1 MQSFR
6 TEIENPVVEKD
17 IIELEQK
24 IYAFK
29 NNSIDEEK
37 FRSLRLARGVYGQRQ
52 QGVQM
57 VRIKLPMGRFTA
69 NQLRK
74 IAYVA
79 DEYGSGNLHITT
91 RQDIQLHFVELERTP
106 QLWTELE
113 QDQITLREACGNT
126 VRNVTASAVAG
137 VDPREP
143 FDVTP
148 YAEAFF
154 NYFLRNPICQ
164 DMGRKI
170 KVAFSS
176 SKEDDALTFIHDL
189 GFIPKI
195 KNGQRGFQLM
205 LGGGIGSQPMPSQ
218 KVFSFLPT
226 DQIIP
231 YSEAIIRLFDRL
243 GERNKRNK
251 ARLKFL
257 VKDLGLSAFL
267 EKIEQE
273 KKVLENQSY
282 PIEAKERHLDNASFQ
297 NKKVHLDK
305 TELSTYEKWKKI
317 NVFEQKQEG
326 YFSVGIPV
334 QTGDISSIKARQLA
348 DIIEQFTRDDNR
360 FTITQSVLLRD
371 VKQVHLAALYLAL
384 KEVGFNRLGFQKTN
398 DIVACPG
405 TDTCNLGIASS
416 YGLAKVLQKIIEAE
430 FSQFIET
437 HNLNIRISGCM
448 NACGQHTL
456 AQIGFQGMTLKAKG
470 NIAPATQILLGGG
483 ILGNGN
489 GRFADK
495 VLKVP
500 AKKTPAV
507 LRWILNDFEKNKTQE
522 ENFFDYYDRQTKD
535 YFYQN
540 LKHFSDTDQLKS
552 EDFIDWGNETKYEKA
567 IGIGECA
574 GVTIDLIQTLIFE
587 AEEAYAWALS
597 SLEENKLSDGVY
609 HAFNARVRAAKALL
623 TAEGAK
629 TNSHHSIIEGFD
641 LQFPNYHKENGK
653 TFKAEIVAF
662 KSEKPEITFVTA
674 FVKETQSFIAWI
686 KKERNAKQ

>member
-6 TEIENPVVEKD
+6 TEIENPIVEKD
-17 IIELEQK
+17 IVELEQK
-24 IYAFK
+24 IFAFK

-91 RQDIQLHFVELERTP
+91 RQDIQLHYVELERTP
-106 QLWTELE
+106 QLWAELE
-113 QDQITLREACGNT
+113 KDQITLREACGNT
-126 VRNVTASAVAG
+126 VRNVTAAATAG
-137 VDPREP
+137 VDPKEP

-154 NYFLRNPICQ
+154 SYFLRNPICQ

-176 SKEDDALTFIHDL
+176 SESDEALTFIHDL

-195 KNGQRGFQLM
+195 KNGERGFQLM
-205 LGGGIGSQPMPSQ
+205 IGGGIGSQPMPSQ
-218 KVFSFLPT
+218 KVFSFLST
-226 DQIIP
+226 DEIIP
-231 YSEAIIRLFDRL
+231 YSEAIIRLFDRM

-257 VKDLGLSAFL
+257 VKDLGLATFL
-267 EKIEQE
+267 ELVEQE
-273 KKVLENQSY
+273 KNSITNQSY
-282 PIEAKERHLDNASFQ
+282 PIEDKKRILYTPLYRGSEVDITANETFKRWKEINAF
-297 NKKVHLDK
+297 K
-305 TELSTYEKWKKI
+305 
-317 NVFEQKQEG
+317 QKQAG
-326 YFSVGIPV
+326 YWSVGIPV
-334 QTGDISSIKARQLA
+334 KTGDIPTAKARALA
-348 DIIEQFTRDDNR
+348 ELIEQFTQNDNR

-371 VKQVHLAALYLAL
+371 VKEEHLPALYLAL
-384 KEVGFNRLGFQKTN
+384 QTLGFDRIGFQKTN

-416 YGLAKVLQKIIEAE
+416 YGLANELQKVIETE
-430 FSQFIET
+430 FSQFIDK

-456 AQIGFQGMTLKAKG
+456 AHIGFQGMTLKANG

-483 ILGNGN
+483 VLGNGD

-500 AKKTPAV
+500 AKKTPLV
-507 LRWILNDFEKNKTQE
+507 LRWILNDFEQNKQE
-522 ENFFDYYDRQTKD
+522 TEDFFGYYDRKTKD

-540 LKHFSDTDQLKS
+540 LKHYSDTDQLQP
-552 EDFIDWGNETKYEKA
+552 EDFIDWGNEAKYEKA

-587 AEEAYAWALS
+587 AEEAYSWALNG
-597 SLEENKLSDGVY
+597 LKENRLNDAVY
-609 HAFNARVRAAKALL
+609 HAYNARVRAAKALL
-623 TAEGAK
+623 TAKEAK
-629 TNSHHSIIEGFD
+629 TNSHASIINSFD
-641 LQFPNYHKENGK
+641 VEFPHFNEETGT
-653 TFKAEIVAF
+653 TFKAGIDAF
-662 KSEKPEITFVTA
+662 TSVKPDVEFAKSFI
-674 FVKETQSFIAWI
+674 KETQSFIAWV
-686 KKERNAKQ
+686 KKERSAQQ

>member
-24 IYAFK
+24 IHAFK

-79 DEYGSGNLHITT
+79 DEYGSSNLHITT
-91 RQDIQLHFVELERTP
+91 RQDIQLHYVELERTP
-106 QLWTELE
+106 QLWQELE
-113 QDQITLREACGNT
+113 KDKITLREACGNT
-126 VRNVTASAVAG
+126 VRNVTASATAG
-137 VDPREP
+137 VDKNEL

-154 NYFLRNPICQ
+154 SYFLRNPICQ

-176 SKEDDALTFIHDL
+176 SESDDALTFIHDL

-195 KNGQRGFQLM
+195 ENGQRGFQMM
-205 LGGGIGSQPMPSQ
+205 LGGGIGSQPMASQ
-218 KVFSFLPT
+218 EVFSFLPV

-231 YSEAIIRLFDRL
+231 YSEAVIRLFDRL

-251 ARLKFL
+251 ARMKFL
-257 VKDLGLSAFL
+257 VKDLGLDVFL

-273 KKVLENQSY
+273 KKVLSNESY
-282 PIEAKERHLDNASFQ
+282 PIEDKERPLENPTFNNDAVSFDEQ
-297 NKKVHLDK
+297 EAKAFTH
-305 TELSTYEKWKKI
+305 WKKA
-317 NVFEQKQEG
+317 NVSSQKQAG

-334 QTGDISSIKARQLA
+334 QTGDISSIKARKLA
-348 DIIEQFTRDDNR
+348 DIIEKFTRNDNR

-371 VKQVHLAALYLAL
+371 VKEAHLHSLYSAL
-384 KEVGFNRLGFQKTN
+384 KEIGFDRIGFQKTN

-416 YGLAKVLQKIIEAE
+416 YGLANELQKVIETDYR
-430 FSQFIET
+430 QFIDA

-456 AQIGFQGMTLKAKG
+456 AHIGFQGMTLKANG

-483 ILGNGN
+483 VLGNGQ

-500 AKKTPAV
+500 AKKTPEV
-507 LRWILNDFEKNKTQE
+507 LRWILQDFEENKTQE
-522 ENFFDYYDRQTKD
+522 EDFFGYYDRQTKD

-540 LKHFSDTDQLKS
+540 LKHYSETDQLTPS
-552 EDFIDWGNETKYEKA
+552 DFIDWGNEAKYEKA

-587 AEEAYAWALS
+587 AEEAYGWALS
-597 SLEENKLSDGVY
+597 SLEENRLSDAVY
-609 HAFNARVRAAKALL
+609 HAYNARVRAAKALL
-623 TAEGAK
+623 TAKGTK
-629 TNSHHSIIEGFD
+629 TNSHGSIIYGFD
-641 LQFPNYHKENGK
+641 TEFPNYSQETEHS
-653 TFKAEIVAF
+653 FKAGIEAF
-662 KSEKPEITFVTA
+662 ETQKPDVEFTKVFI
-674 FVKETQSFIAWI
+674 KETQSFIAWI
-686 KKERNAKQ
+686 KKERDEQQ

>member
-6 TEIENPVVEKD
+6 TEIENPIVEKD
-17 IIELEQK
+17 IIDLEQK
-24 IYAFK
+24 IFAFK

-79 DEYGSGNLHITT
+79 DEYGSRNLHITT

-106 QLWTELE
+106 QLWAELE
-113 QDQITLREACGNT
+113 KDNITLREACGNT
-126 VRNVTASAVAG
+126 VRNVTASAMAG
-137 VDPREP
+137 VDQNEP

-176 SKEDDALTFIHDL
+176 SEKDDALTFIHDL
-189 GFIPKI
+189 GFLPKI
-195 KNGQRGFQLM
+195 ENGEKGFQLM
-205 LGGGIGSQPMPSQ
+205 LGGGIGSQPMPSK
-218 KVFSFLPT
+218 KVFSFLPV

-231 YSEAIIRLFDRL
+231 YSEAIIRIFDRL

-257 VKDLGLSAFL
+257 VKDLGLEAFVAL
-267 EKIEQE
+267 VEEE
-273 KKVLENQSY
+273 KKSLIHTSH
-282 PIEAKERHLDNASFQ
+282 PIEEVERERSQPL
-297 NKKVHLDK
+297 
-305 TELSTYEKWKKI
+305 YETKDAAIETTADFDQWKKI
-317 NVFEQKQEG
+317 NVFQQKQPG
-326 YFSVGIPV
+326 YCSVGIAV
-334 QTGDISSIKARQLA
+334 QTGDISSEKARALA
-348 DIIEQFTRDDNR
+348 DLIEQFTCNDNR

-371 VKQVHLAALYLAL
+371 VREEHLPALFNAL
-384 KEVGFNRLGFQKTN
+384 KALEFDRIGFQRTN

-416 YGLAKVLQKIIEAE
+416 YGLAKELQRVIESE
-430 FSQFIET
+430 FKQFIET
-437 HNLNIRISGCM
+437 HQLNIRISGCM

-456 AQIGFQGMTLKAKG
+456 AHIGFQGMTINVKG

-483 ILGNGN
+483 VLGNGQ

-500 AKKTPAV
+500 AKKTPDV
-507 LRWILNDFEKNKTQE
+507 LRWILEDFENNKTQKE
-522 ENFFDYYDRQTKD
+522 DFFAYYDRQTKE

-540 LKHFSDTDQLKS
+540 LKHFSDTDKIQPS
-552 EDFIDWGNETKYEKA
+552 DFVDWGNETKYEKA

-574 GVTIDLIQTLIFE
+574 GVTIDLIQTLIFD

-597 SLEENKLSDGVY
+597 SFEATRFNDALY
-609 HAFNARVRAAKALL
+609 HAYNARVRAAKALL
-623 TAEGAK
+623 TAKGAK
-629 TNSHHSIIEGFD
+629 TNSHVSIIEGFD
-641 LQFPNYHKENGK
+641 PQFPNFKEETGAY
-653 TFKAEIVAF
+653 FKDGIDAF
-662 KSEKPEITFVTA
+662 KSKKPDAQFAKDFI
-674 FVKETQSFIAWI
+674 KETQSFIAWI
-686 KKERNAKQ
+686 KKERSV

>member
-6 TEIENPVVEKD
+6 TEIENPIVEKD

-24 IYAFK
+24 IFAFK
-29 NNSIDEEK
+29 NNAIDEEK

-69 NQLRK
+69 NQLRR
-74 IAYVA
+74 IAKVA

-91 RQDIQLHFVELERTP
+91 RQDIQLHYVELERTP
-106 QLWTELE
+106 QLWAELE
-113 QDQITLREACGNT
+113 KDQITLREACGNT
-126 VRNVTASAVAG
+126 IRNVTAAATAG
-137 VDPREP
+137 VDPLEP

-148 YAEAFF
+148 YADAFF

-170 KVAFSS
+170 KVAFSNS
-176 SKEDDALTFIHDL
+176 NKDDALTFIHDL

-195 KNGQRGFQLM
+195 NNGQRGFQLM
-205 LGGGIGSQPMPSQ
+205 LGGGIGSQPIPAQ
-218 KVFSFLPT
+218 EVFSFLSV

-231 YSEAIIRLFDRL
+231 YSEAIIRIFDRR

-257 VKDLGLSAFL
+257 VKDLGLDAFL
-267 EKIEQE
+267 ELVKQE
-273 KKVLENQSY
+273 KKSLVNQSY
-282 PIEAKERHLDNASFQ
+282 PIEDKQRPLDSPLYQ
-297 NKKVHLDK
+297 EKGIKLDSL
-305 TELSTYEKWKKI
+305 TAFEKWKKI
-317 NVFEQKQEG
+317 NTFQQKQKG
-326 YFSVGIPV
+326 YWSVGIPI
-334 QTGDISSIKARQLA
+334 QTGDISTDKARQLA
-348 DIIEQFTRDDNR
+348 ELIEQFTANDNR
-360 FTITQSVLLRD
+360 FTITQSILFRD
-371 VKQVHLAALYLAL
+371 VKESHLPALYLAL
-384 KEVGFNRLGFQKTN
+384 KTLELDRLGFQKAN

-416 YGLAKVLQKIIEAE
+416 YGLAKELQKIIETE
-430 FSQFIET
+430 FNQFIEK
-437 HNLNIRISGCM
+437 HDLKIRISGCM
-448 NACGQHTL
+448 NACGQHSL
-456 AQIGFQGMTLKAKG
+456 AHIGFQGMTLKANG

-483 ILGNGN
+483 VLGEGK

-507 LRWILNDFEKNKTQE
+507 LRWILIDYEQNKLET
-522 ENFFDYYDRQTKD
+522 ENFFTYYDRKTKD

-540 LKHFSDTDQLKS
+540 LKHFSETDRLQPN
-552 EDFIDWGNETKYEKA
+552 DFIDWGNEIKYEKA

-587 AEEAYAWALS
+587 AEEAYGWAINALG
-597 SLEENKLSDGVY
+597 ENRLSDALY
-609 HAFNARVRAAKALL
+609 HAYNARIRGAKALL
-623 TAEGAK
+623 ISLDVK
-629 TNSHHSIIEGFD
+629 TNSHQSIINGFD
-641 LQFPNYHKENGK
+641 SQFTNYEFETGESFKEGIHAFTQHKA
-653 TFKAEIVAF
+653 T
-662 KSEKPEITFVTA
+662 TA
-674 FVKETQSFIAWI
+674 FVKEFLQKTQTFIAWI
-686 KKERNAKQ
+686 KNERHAQQ

>member
-24 IYAFK
+24 IHAFK

-79 DEYGSGNLHITT
+79 DEYGSSNLHITT
-91 RQDIQLHFVELERTP
+91 RQDIQLHYVELERTP
-106 QLWTELE
+106 QLWQELE
-113 QDQITLREACGNT
+113 KDKITLREACGNT
-126 VRNVTASAVAG
+126 VRNVTASATAG
-137 VDPREP
+137 VDKNEL

-154 NYFLRNPICQ
+154 SYFLRNPICQ

-176 SKEDDALTFIHDL
+176 SESDDALTFIHDL

-195 KNGQRGFQLM
+195 ENGQRGFQMM

-218 KVFSFLPT
+218 EVFSFLPV

-231 YSEAIIRLFDRL
+231 YSEAVIRLFDRL

-251 ARLKFL
+251 ARMKFL
-257 VKDLGLSAFL
+257 VKDLGLDVFL

-273 KKVLENQSY
+273 KKVLSNESF
-282 PIEAKERHLDNASFQ
+282 PIEDKERPLENPTFNDDAVSLDQQEAETFT
-297 NKKVHLDK
+297 H
-305 TELSTYEKWKKI
+305 WKKA
-317 NVFEQKQEG
+317 NVSPQKQAG

-334 QTGDISSIKARQLA
+334 QTGDISSSKARKLA
-348 DIIEQFTRDDNR
+348 DIIEKFTRNDNR

-371 VKQVHLAALYLAL
+371 VKEAHLSSLYSAL
-384 KEVGFNRLGFQKTN
+384 KEIGFDRIGFQKTN

-416 YGLAKVLQKIIEAE
+416 YGLANELQKVIETD
-430 FSQFIET
+430 FRQFIDA

-456 AQIGFQGMTLKAKG
+456 AHIGFQGMTLKANG

-483 ILGNGN
+483 VLGNGQ

-500 AKKTPAV
+500 AKKTPQV
-507 LRWILNDFEKNKTQE
+507 LRWILQDFEENKTQE
-522 ENFFDYYDRQTKD
+522 EDFFGYYDRQTKD

-540 LKHFSDTDQLKS
+540 LKHYSETDQLTPS
-552 EDFIDWGNETKYEKA
+552 DFIDWGNEVKYEKA

-587 AEEAYAWALS
+587 AEEAYGWALG
-597 SLEENKLSDGVY
+597 SLEENRLSDAVY
-609 HAFNARVRAAKALL
+609 HAYNARVRAAKALL
-623 TAEGAK
+623 TAKGAK
-629 TNSHHSIIEGFD
+629 TNSHSAIINGFD
-641 LQFPNYHKENGK
+641 TEFPNYSQETQHS
-653 TFKAEIVAF
+653 FKGGIAAF
-662 KSEKPEITFVTA
+662 ETQKPDVEFTKVFI
-674 FVKETQSFIAWI
+674 KETQSFIAWI
-686 KKERNAKQ
+686 KKERDAQQ